1 MPFVTPRT
9 GTSNASSAPG
19 GRTTFRPPW
28 VKDDG
33 SAAGTTST
41 TKPSSTPW
49 AKKTNTTTTTPTA
62 GAKENGEKATAGTV
76 KPKAG
81 TATTTAVKKTTSPAE
96 TAAKK
101 TTETAKKAAEPVK
114 KTAPAATSSLT
125 KKAPEPVSSK
135 KAPEPVKKVATST
148 VGAKK
153 PVATT
158 SALKKKKEPTPPP
171 ESSSEEEESEEEET
185 EEETESEEEETEEE
199 TESEEESEEEEDEE
213 DTVVDEKVPEHVKKA
228 AQLRPTTVN
237 KKADAESELSQ
248 RFTLEKP
255 KLRSVV
261 VKRDKSMKKVAPE
274 DDEEAEEGETEEERE
289 RRLRFKLKKPN
300 LRPVK
305 REEKPLPS
313 KSTDDLAKIRPV
325 LKKVPKIDEL
335 LKEPKEEPKPEFK
348 TKTLRKAPSIKRE
361 QSIKNVPAP
370 PPLPS
375 LVPKAPPPP
384 PPPLAPGEKRV
395 LSETQKQNLEKLRT
409 RPRRRPDW
417 SEMMKEVESG
427 KKLRHV
433 ACNDRSQPILTCK
446 SMTKVDDKFIYET
459 EKDNSHN
466 KLLKQIQG
474 GIKLKPTKTNDRSK
488 PVLDG
493 LRKFRR
499 QMTIEEQ
506 LQKSQSK
513 VNMLSEA
520 PSSHALGPTSATA
533 LGAGGSRPSIV
544 SAMSIDEESPDE
556 LDDIDKIRDDLQST
570 KQMLS
575 HELRNREAQE
585 RENKNLL
592 AKIRTLET
600 ELEREKSREKNLEYG
615 SNVIVATM
623 DPTPTAEQSY
633 VNSLKR
639 EVEDARK
646 VSKEVEQ
653 NYKSTNEQL
662 IDAKTEIEEQ
672 RRQIQL
678 LERKL
683 AAALQGYAT
692 PSTNRPH
699 ISNCFAYDDDDY
711 DECFY
716 YARHAHGPHQG
727 GGSLDGSRRASDA
740 NFGRDSSPELELVES
755 ESDPDEPEE
764 KKTERRERRFGKE
777 LKVLRSK
784 LTKLKV
790 KEEAAKK
797 EKDALKQAMK
807 KNHVILKEEN
817 KKFKKLEKEV
827 QKMAASMKLD
837 EDELDGEE
845 KEDGDE
851 DGEEK
856 DEAEGDE
863 SEEEEESEEESE
875 ESESEASEAETGS
888 ESEPEEASNA
898 AKKANVEPRVKKH
911 ESRFAA
917 MKKCNVLLQANVDNL
932 QDQIVQVRS
941 RATNLQDEL
950 DAVIADLGF

>member
-1 MPFVTPRT
+1 MPFVTPRA
-9 GTSNASSAPG
+9 GTSSASSAPG

-33 SAAGTTST
+33 GTTATSSA
-41 TKPSSTPW
+41 TKPTATPW
-49 AKKTNTTTTTPTA
+49 AKKTATTTTATPTT
-62 GAKENGEKATAGTV
+62 KENGEKSSAT
-76 KPKAG
+76 KPKA
-81 TATTTAVKKTTSPAE
+81 TATTTA
-96 TAAKK
+96 AAKK
-101 TTETAKKAAEPVK
+101 TTTTEPAKKAAEPVK
-114 KTAPAATSSLT
+114 KSSLATSTTAT
-125 KKAPEPVSSK
+125 KKTPEPVNTK
-135 KAPEPVKKVATST
+135 KAPEPVKKVAPT
-148 VGAKK
+148 VGPKK

-158 SALKKKKEPTPPP
+158 TALKKKKEPTPPP
-171 ESSSEEEESEEEET
+171 ESSSEEEESEEEE
-185 EEETESEEEETEEE
+185 EEETEEE
-199 TESEEESEEEEDEE
+199 TESEEEESEEESESEEEESEEEED
-213 DTVVDEKVPEHVKKA
+213 TTVDEKVPEHVKKA

-237 KKADAESELSQ
+237 KKPEPESELSQ
-248 RFTLEKP
+248 RFTVEKP

-261 VKRDKSMKKVAPE
+261 VKRDKSLKKMATE
-274 DDEEAEEGETEEERE
+274 DDDEAEEGETEEERD
-289 RRLRFKLKKPN
+289 RRRRFKLEKPK
-300 LRPVK
+300 LRHVK

-335 LKEPKEEPKPEFK
+335 LKEPKEEPKPEFT
-348 TKTLRKAPSIKRE
+348 TKTLRKASIKRE
-361 QSIKNVPAP
+361 PSIKSVPAP

-395 LSETQKQNLEKLRT
+395 LSSTQKETLEKLRT

-446 SMTKVDDKFIYET
+446 SITKLDDKFIYET
-459 EKDNSHN
+459 EKGNSHN

-513 VNMLSEA
+513 INMLSEA
-520 PSSHALGPTSATA
+520 PSSHALGPGSATA

-570 KQMLS
+570 KQMLAL
-575 HELRNREAQE
+575 ELRNREAQD
-585 RENKNLL
+585 RENKKLL

-623 DPTPTAEQSY
+623 DPTPTAEQTY

-653 NYKSTNEQL
+653 NYQSTAEQL
-662 IDAKTEIEEQ
+662 VEAKTEIEEQ

-683 AAALQGYAT
+683 AAALQAT

-711 DECFY
+711 DDCFHY
-716 YARHAHGPHQG
+716 DHYHAARHQG
-727 GGSLDGSRRASDA
+727 GGSLDGSRRPSDA
-740 NFGRDSSPELELVES
+740 NFGRDSSPELEPEVS

-764 KKTERRERRFGKE
+764 KKVERRERRSGKE
-777 LKVLRSK
+777 LKILRSK

-807 KNHVILKEEN
+807 KNQGILKEEN

-837 EDELDGEE
+837 EDDV
-845 KEDGDE
+845 

-856 DEAEGDE
+856 DEDEEEAEE
-863 SEEEEESEEESE
+863 EHASEEEEESDDESD
-875 ESESEASEAETGS
+875 ESESEESEAETGS
-888 ESEPEEASNA
+888 ESEPEDSPNS

>member
-1 MPFVTPRT
+1 MPFVTPRA
-9 GTSNASSAPG
+9 GTSSASSAPG

-33 SAAGTTST
+33 GTTASSST
-41 TKPSSTPW
+41 TKPTATPW
-49 AKKTNTTTTTPTA
+49 AKKTATTTTATPA
-62 GAKENGEKATAGTV
+62 AKENGEKSTAT
-76 KPKAG
+76 KPKA
-81 TATTTAVKKTTSPAE
+81 TATTTAAAKKTATPEPAKKTTEPVKKSSLATST

-101 TTETAKKAAEPVK
+101 TPEPVN
-114 KTAPAATSSLT
+114 T
-125 KKAPEPVSSK
+125 KKAPEPI
-135 KAPEPVKKVATST
+135 KKVAPT
-148 VGAKK
+148 VGPKK

-171 ESSSEEEESEEEET
+171 ESSSEEEESEEEEET
-185 EEETESEEEETEEE
+185 EEETESEEEE
-199 TESEEESEEEEDEE
+199 SEEESESEEEESKEE
-213 DTVVDEKVPEHVKKA
+213 DTTVDEKVPEHVKKA

-237 KKADAESELSQ
+237 KK
-248 RFTLEKP
+248 
-255 KLRSVV
+255 
-261 VKRDKSMKKVAPE
+261 PE
-274 DDEEAEEGETEEERE
+274 
-289 RRLRFKLKKPN
+289 
-300 LRPVK
+300 
-305 REEKPLPS
+305 
-313 KSTDDLAKIRPV
+313 
-325 LKKVPKIDEL
+325 
-335 LKEPKEEPKPEFK
+335 PE
-348 TKTLRKAPSIKRE
+348 I
-361 QSIKNVPAP
+361 PAP

-395 LSETQKQNLEKLRT
+395 LSSTQKETLEKLRT

-446 SMTKVDDKFIYET
+446 SITKLDDKFIYET
-459 EKDNSHN
+459 EKGNSHN

-513 VNMLSEA
+513 INMLSEA
-520 PSSHALGPTSATA
+520 PSSHALGPGSATA

-544 SAMSIDEESPDE
+544 STMSIDEESPDE

-570 KQMLS
+570 KQMLAL
-575 HELRNREAQE
+575 ELRNREAQD
-585 RENKNLL
+585 RENKKLL

-623 DPTPTAEQSY
+623 DPTPTAEQTY

-653 NYKSTNEQL
+653 NYQSTAEQL
-662 IDAKTEIEEQ
+662 VEAKTEIEEQ

-683 AAALQGYAT
+683 AAALQG
-692 PSTNRPH
+692 
-699 ISNCFAYDDDDY
+699 
-711 DECFY
+711 
-716 YARHAHGPHQG
+716 
-727 GGSLDGSRRASDA
+727 GGSLDGSRRPSDA
-740 NFGRDSSPELELVES
+740 NFGRDSSPELEPEVS

-764 KKTERRERRFGKE
+764 KKVERRERRSGKE
-777 LKVLRSK
+777 LKILRSK

-807 KNHVILKEEN
+807 KNQEILKEEN

-837 EDELDGEE
+837 EDDV
-845 KEDGDE
+845 

-856 DEAEGDE
+856 DEDEEEAEE
-863 SEEEEESEEESE
+863 EHASEEEEESDDESE
-875 ESESEASEAETGS
+875 ESESEESEAETGS
-888 ESEPEEASNA
+888 ESEPEDSPNS

>member
-1 MPFVTPRT
+1 MPFVTPRA
-9 GTSNASSAPG
+9 GTSSANNSA

-28 VKDDG
+28 VKEDG
-33 SAAGTTST
+33 ASASSGTA
-41 TKPSSTPW
+41 TKPTTTPW
-49 AKKTNTTTTTPTA
+49 AKKTSAAAAAKENGDKSAPAAVSAANSKTNAAPAVTTAKKTTTTPA
-62 GAKENGEKATAGTV
+62 
-76 KPKAG
+76 
-81 TATTTAVKKTTSPAE
+81 
-96 TAAKK
+96 
-101 TTETAKKAAEPVK
+101 ETAKKVAEPVK
-114 KTAPAATSSLT
+114 KSSAKTTTAAAATT
-125 KKAPEPVSSK
+125 AGKKNANSEPVNSK
-135 KAPEPVKKVATST
+135 KAPEPVKKVVPTAT
-148 VGAKK
+148 KK
-153 PVATT
+153 PVAT
-158 SALKKKKEPTPPP
+158 KKKEPTPPP
-171 ESSSEEEESEEEET
+171 ESSSEEEESEEEEET

-199 TESEEESEEEEDEE
+199 TASEEDEGDDDDDDDD
-213 DTVVDEKVPEHVKKA
+213 DTTVDEKVPEHVKKA

-237 KKADAESELSQ
+237 KKVEPESELKQ

-255 KLRSVV
+255 KLRSVAV
-261 VKRDKSMKKVAPE
+261 VKRDKSMKKVSAE
-274 DDEEAEEGETEEERE
+274 EEEAEEGETEEERE
-289 RRLRFKLKKPN
+289 RRLRFKLEKPK
-300 LRPVK
+300 LRHVK

-313 KSTDDLAKIRPV
+313 KSTDDLSKIRPV

-395 LSETQKQNLEKLRT
+395 LSSTQKENLEKLRT

-446 SMTKVDDKFIYET
+446 SITKVDEKFIYET

-466 KLLKQIQG
+466 KLLQQIQG
-474 GIKLKPTKTNDRSK
+474 GIKLKPTRTNDRSK

-513 VNMLSEA
+513 VNMLCEA
-520 PSSHALGPTSATA
+520 PSNHALGPSSASA
-533 LGAGGSRPSIV
+533 LGAGRSRPSIG

-570 KQMLS
+570 KQMLAL
-575 HELRNREAQE
+575 ELRNREAQE
-585 RENKNLL
+585 RENKKLL

-623 DPTPTAEQSY
+623 DPTPTAEQTY
-633 VNSLKR
+633 VNSLKS

-646 VSKEVEQ
+646 VSKEVEK
-653 NYKSTNEQL
+653 NYQSTSEQL
-662 IDAKTEIEEQ
+662 VEAKTEIEEQ

-683 AAALQGYAT
+683 AAALQG
-692 PSTNRPH
+692 
-699 ISNCFAYDDDDY
+699 
-711 DECFY
+711 
-716 YARHAHGPHQG
+716 G
-727 GGSLDGSRRASDA
+727 GMLDGSRRSSDA
-740 NFGRDSSPELELVES
+740 NFGRDSSPELDLEVS

-764 KKTERRERRFGKE
+764 KKTERREKRVGKE

-797 EKDALKQAMK
+797 EKDVLKQAMK
-807 KNHVILKEEN
+807 KNQEILKEEN

-837 EDELDGEE
+837 EDDVDGEDKEDEEEAE
-845 KEDGDE
+845 KEH
-851 DGEEK
+851 
-856 DEAEGDE
+856 E
-863 SEEEEESEEESE
+863 SEEEEESDDESE
-875 ESESEASEAETGS
+875 ESESGESEAETGS
-888 ESEPEEASNA
+888 ESEPEDAANS

-932 QDQIVQVRS
+932 QDQIVQVRH

>member
-1 MPFVTPRT
+1 
-9 GTSNASSAPG
+9 
-19 GRTTFRPPW
+19 
-28 VKDDG
+28 
-33 SAAGTTST
+33 
-41 TKPSSTPW
+41 
-49 AKKTNTTTTTPTA
+49 
-62 GAKENGEKATAGTV
+62 
-76 KPKAG
+76 
-81 TATTTAVKKTTSPAE
+81 
-96 TAAKK
+96 
-101 TTETAKKAAEPVK
+101 
-114 KTAPAATSSLT
+114 
-125 KKAPEPVSSK
+125 
-135 KAPEPVKKVATST
+135 
-148 VGAKK
+148 
-153 PVATT
+153 
-158 SALKKKKEPTPPP
+158 
-171 ESSSEEEESEEEET
+171 
-185 EEETESEEEETEEE
+185 
-199 TESEEESEEEEDEE
+199 
-213 DTVVDEKVPEHVKKA
+213 
-228 AQLRPTTVN
+228 
-237 KKADAESELSQ
+237 
-248 RFTLEKP
+248 
-255 KLRSVV
+255 
-261 VKRDKSMKKVAPE
+261 
-274 DDEEAEEGETEEERE
+274 
-289 RRLRFKLKKPN
+289 
-300 LRPVK
+300 
-305 REEKPLPS
+305 
-313 KSTDDLAKIRPV
+313 
-325 LKKVPKIDEL
+325 
-335 LKEPKEEPKPEFK
+335 
-348 TKTLRKAPSIKRE
+348 
-361 QSIKNVPAP
+361 
-370 PPLPS
+370 
-375 LVPKAPPPP
+375 
-384 PPPLAPGEKRV
+384 
-395 LSETQKQNLEKLRT
+395 
-409 RPRRRPDW
+409 
-417 SEMMKEVESG
+417 MMKEVESG

-446 SMTKVDDKFIYET
+446 SITKLDDKFIYET
-459 EKDNSHN
+459 EKGNSHN

-513 VNMLSEA
+513 INMLSEA
-520 PSSHALGPTSATA
+520 PSSHALGPGSATA

-544 SAMSIDEESPDE
+544 STMSIDEESPDE

-570 KQMLS
+570 KQMLAL
-575 HELRNREAQE
+575 ELRNREAQD
-585 RENKNLL
+585 RENKKLL

-623 DPTPTAEQSY
+623 DPTPTAEQTY

-653 NYKSTNEQL
+653 NYQSTAEQL
-662 IDAKTEIEEQ
+662 VEAKTEIEEQ

-683 AAALQGYAT
+683 AAALQG
-692 PSTNRPH
+692 
-699 ISNCFAYDDDDY
+699 
-711 DECFY
+711 
-716 YARHAHGPHQG
+716 
-727 GGSLDGSRRASDA
+727 GGSLDGSRRPSDA
-740 NFGRDSSPELELVES
+740 NFGRDSSPELEPEVS

-764 KKTERRERRFGKE
+764 KKVERRERRSGKE
-777 LKVLRSK
+777 LKILRSK

-807 KNHVILKEEN
+807 KNQEILKEEN

-837 EDELDGEE
+837 EDDV
-845 KEDGDE
+845 

-856 DEAEGDE
+856 DEDEEEAEE
-863 SEEEEESEEESE
+863 EHASEEEEESDDESE
-875 ESESEASEAETGS
+875 ESESEESEAETGS
-888 ESEPEEASNA
+888 ESEPEDSPNS

>member
-1 MPFVTPRT
+1 MPFVTPRA
-9 GTSNASSAPG
+9 GTSSASSAPG

-33 SAAGTTST
+33 GTTATSST
-41 TKPSSTPW
+41 TKPSATPW
-49 AKKTNTTTTTPTA
+49 AKKTATTTATTPAT
-62 GAKENGEKATAGTV
+62 KENGEKSTAT
-76 KPKAG
+76 KPKAAA
-81 TATTTAVKKTTSPAE
+81 ATTAAAKKTPEPAKKVAEPAKKVTEPVKKSSLST

-101 TTETAKKAAEPVK
+101 T
-114 KTAPAATSSLT
+114 
-125 KKAPEPVSSK
+125 PEPVSSK
-135 KAPEPVKKVATST
+135 KVPEPVKKVAPT
-148 VGAKK
+148 VGLKK

-171 ESSSEEEESEEEET
+171 ESSSEEEESEEEE
-185 EEETESEEEETEEE
+185 EETEEE
-199 TESEEESEEEEDEE
+199 TESEEEEESEEESESEEEESEEEED
-213 DTVVDEKVPEHVKKA
+213 TTVDEKVPEHVKKA

-237 KKADAESELSQ
+237 KK
-248 RFTLEKP
+248 
-255 KLRSVV
+255 
-261 VKRDKSMKKVAPE
+261 PE
-274 DDEEAEEGETEEERE
+274 
-289 RRLRFKLKKPN
+289 
-300 LRPVK
+300 
-305 REEKPLPS
+305 
-313 KSTDDLAKIRPV
+313 
-325 LKKVPKIDEL
+325 
-335 LKEPKEEPKPEFK
+335 PE
-348 TKTLRKAPSIKRE
+348 I
-361 QSIKNVPAP
+361 PAP

-395 LSETQKQNLEKLRT
+395 LSSNQKETLEKLRT

-459 EKDNSHN
+459 EKGNSHN
-466 KLLKQIQG
+466 KLLLQIQG

-513 VNMLSEA
+513 INMLSEA
-520 PSSHALGPTSATA
+520 PSSHALGPGSATA

-570 KQMLS
+570 KQMLAL
-575 HELRNREAQE
+575 ELRNREAQE
-585 RENKNLL
+585 RENKKLL

-623 DPTPTAEQSY
+623 DPTPTAEQTY

-653 NYKSTNEQL
+653 NYQSTSEQL
-662 IDAKTEIEEQ
+662 VEAKTEIEEQ

-683 AAALQGYAT
+683 AAALQAT

-711 DECFY
+711 DDCFHY
-716 YARHAHGPHQG
+716 DHYHAARHQG
-727 GGSLDGSRRASDA
+727 GGSLDGSRRPSDA
-740 NFGRDSSPELELVES
+740 NFGRDSSPELEPEVS

-764 KKTERRERRFGKE
+764 KKVERRERRAGKE

-837 EDELDGEE
+837 EDDV
-845 KEDGDE
+845 

-856 DEAEGDE
+856 DEDEEEAEE
-863 SEEEEESEEESE
+863 EHATEEEEESDDESE
-875 ESESEASEAETGS
+875 ESDSEESEAETGS
-888 ESEPEEASNA
+888 ESEPEDSPNS

>member
-1 MPFVTPRT
+1 MPFVTPRA
-9 GTSNASSAPG
+9 GTSSASSAPG

-33 SAAGTTST
+33 GTTASSST
-41 TKPSSTPW
+41 TKPTATPW
-49 AKKTNTTTTTPTA
+49 AKKTATTTTATPA
-62 GAKENGEKATAGTV
+62 AKENGEKSTAT
-76 KPKAG
+76 KPKA
-81 TATTTAVKKTTSPAE
+81 TATTTAAAKKTATPEPAKKTTEPVKKSSLATST

-101 TTETAKKAAEPVK
+101 T
-114 KTAPAATSSLT
+114 
-125 KKAPEPVSSK
+125 PEPVNTK
-135 KAPEPVKKVATST
+135 KAPEPVKKVAPT
-148 VGAKK
+148 VGPKK

-171 ESSSEEEESEEEET
+171 ESSSEEEESEEEEET
-185 EEETESEEEETEEE
+185 EEETESEEEESEEE
-199 TESEEESEEEEDEE
+199 SESEEEESEEE
-213 DTVVDEKVPEHVKKA
+213 DTTVDEKVPEHVKKA

-237 KKADAESELSQ
+237 KKPEPESELTQ
-248 RFTLEKP
+248 RFTMEKP

-261 VKRDKSMKKVAPE
+261 VKRDKSLKKMATE
-274 DDEEAEEGETEEERE
+274 DDDEAEEGETEEERD
-289 RRLRFKLKKPN
+289 RRRRFKLEKPK
-300 LRPVK
+300 LRHVK

-335 LKEPKEEPKPEFK
+335 LKEPKEEPKPEFT
-348 TKTLRKAPSIKRE
+348 TKTLRKASIKRE
-361 QSIKNVPAP
+361 PSIKSVPAP

-384 PPPLAPGEKRV
+384 PPPLAPGPC
-395 LSETQKQNLEKLRT
+395 LSLEKLRT

-446 SMTKVDDKFIYET
+446 SITKLDDKFIYET
-459 EKDNSHN
+459 EKGNSHN

-513 VNMLSEA
+513 INMLSEA
-520 PSSHALGPTSATA
+520 PSSHALGPGSATA

-570 KQMLS
+570 KQMLAL
-575 HELRNREAQE
+575 ELRNREAQD
-585 RENKNLL
+585 RENKKLL

-623 DPTPTAEQSY
+623 DPTPTAEQTY

-653 NYKSTNEQL
+653 NYQSTAEQL
-662 IDAKTEIEEQ
+662 VEAKTEIEEQ

-683 AAALQGYAT
+683 AAALQAT

-711 DECFY
+711 DDCFHY
-716 YARHAHGPHQG
+716 DHYHAARHQG
-727 GGSLDGSRRASDA
+727 GGSLDGSRRPSDA
-740 NFGRDSSPELELVES
+740 NFGRDSSPELEPEVS

-764 KKTERRERRFGKE
+764 KKVERRERRSGKE
-777 LKVLRSK
+777 LKILRSK

-807 KNHVILKEEN
+807 KNQGILKEEN

-837 EDELDGEE
+837 EDDV
-845 KEDGDE
+845 

-856 DEAEGDE
+856 DEDEEEAEE
-863 SEEEEESEEESE
+863 EHASEEEEESDDESE
-875 ESESEASEAETGS
+875 ESESEESEAETGS
-888 ESEPEEASNA
+888 ESEPEDSPNS

>member
-1 MPFVTPRT
+1 MPFVTPRA
-9 GTSNASSAPG
+9 GTSSANNSA

-28 VKDDG
+28 VKEDAA
-33 SAAGTTST
+33 SASSATA
-41 TKPSSTPW
+41 TKPTTTPW
-49 AKKTNTTTTTPTA
+49 AKKTAAAAAAKENGDKSAPSAATATANSKAKAAPAVTTAKKTTTTPA
-62 GAKENGEKATAGTV
+62 
-76 KPKAG
+76 
-81 TATTTAVKKTTSPAE
+81 
-96 TAAKK
+96 
-101 TTETAKKAAEPVK
+101 ETAKKVPEPVK
-114 KTAPAATSSLT
+114 KSSAPTTAAAS
-125 KKAPEPVSSK
+125 KKNANAEPVNTK
-135 KAPEPVKKVATST
+135 KAPEPVKKVAPTAVT
-148 VGAKK
+148 KK
-153 PVATT
+153 PAAT
-158 SALKKKKEPTPPP
+158 KKKEPTPPP
-171 ESSSEEEESEEEET
+171 ESSSEEEESEEEEEET

-199 TESEEESEEEEDEE
+199 TESEAEDDDD
-213 DTVVDEKVPEHVKKA
+213 DTTADEKVPEHVKKA

-237 KKADAESELSQ
+237 KKPEPESELKQ
-248 RFTLEKP
+248 RFTIEKP
-255 KLRSVV
+255 KLRSVAV
-261 VKRDKSMKKVAPE
+261 VKRDKSMKKVPAE
-274 DDEEAEEGETEEERE
+274 ADDEEAEEGETEEERE
-289 RRLRFKLKKPN
+289 RRLRFKLEKPK
-300 LRPVK
+300 LRHVK

-395 LSETQKQNLEKLRT
+395 LSSTQKENLDKLRT

-446 SMTKVDDKFIYET
+446 SITKVDEKFIYET

-466 KLLKQIQG
+466 KLLQQIQG
-474 GIKLKPTKTNDRSK
+474 GIKLKPTRTNDRSK

-513 VNMLSEA
+513 VNMLCEA
-520 PSSHALGPTSATA
+520 PSSHALGPNSASA
-533 LGAGGSRPSIV
+533 LGSGRSRASIA

-570 KQMLS
+570 KQMLAL
-575 HELRNREAQE
+575 ELRNREAQE
-585 RENKNLL
+585 RENKKLL

-623 DPTPTAEQSY
+623 DPTPTAEQTY
-633 VNSLKR
+633 VNSLKS

-646 VSKEVEQ
+646 VSKEVEK
-653 NYKSTNEQL
+653 NYQSTSEL
-662 IDAKTEIEEQ
+662 LVEAKTEIEEQ

-683 AAALQGYAT
+683 AAALQGCAT
-692 PSTNRPH
+692 PSTNRTH
-699 ISNCFAYDDDDY
+699 TSKCFAYDDDDDDDDDYY
-711 DECFY
+711 DHY
-716 YARHAHGPHQG
+716 YAGKHAPHQG
-727 GGSLDGSRRASDA
+727 GGMLDGSRRSSDA
-740 NFGRDSSPELELVES
+740 NFGRDSSPELDLEVS

-764 KKTERRERRFGKE
+764 KKTERREKRVGKE

-784 LTKLKV
+784 LTKVKV

-797 EKDALKQAMK
+797 EKDVLKQAMK
-807 KNHVILKEEN
+807 KNQVILKEEN

-837 EDELDGEE
+837 EDDVDGED
-845 KEDGDE
+845 KED
-851 DGEEK
+851 EE
-856 DEAEGDE
+856 EAEE
-863 SEEEEESEEESE
+863 EHETEEEEESDDESE
-875 ESESEASEAETGS
+875 ESESGESEAETGS
-888 ESEPEEASNA
+888 ESEPEDASNS
-898 AKKANVEPRVKKH
+898 AKKANVEPRLKKH

-932 QDQIVQVRS
+932 QDQIVQVRH